1 VTFDPFVDFATISHL
16 RNIAR
21 ETSPVLTLL
30 LALVV
35 LDNIPAV
42 QAQVSAQLSQAESP
56 AFQGHAAETQMRSE
70 EEERKRRALF
80 FDAVQLEIGEPGLPC
95 DHLARSKPQAIAGPA
110 YVVILGL
117 QGKDE
122 DRLRVWIAPG
132 AADSEGKALQQAH
145 DLAGRRRAGAV
156 HVLIDMRRFLACR

>member
-1 VTFDPFVDFATISHL
+1 MFDPFGDFATISHL

-21 ETSPVLTLL
+21 ETSRVFALFLTL
-30 LALVV
+30 VI
-35 LDNIPAV
+35 LDNI
-42 QAQVSAQLSQAESP
+42 QAAQAQLSQAESP

-80 FDAVQLEIGEPGLPC
+80 FDAMQLEIGEPGLPC
-95 DHLARSKPQAIAGPA
+95 DHLARSKPQVIAGPA

-132 AADSEGKALQQAH
+132 AAESEGNALQQAQ

-156 HVLIDMRRFLACR
+156 HVLIDMRRYLACR